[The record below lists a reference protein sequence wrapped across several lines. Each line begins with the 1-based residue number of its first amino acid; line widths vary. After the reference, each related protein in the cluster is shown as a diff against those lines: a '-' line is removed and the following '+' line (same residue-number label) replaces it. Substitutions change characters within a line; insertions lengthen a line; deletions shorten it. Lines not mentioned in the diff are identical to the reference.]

1 MKLSSTSGSLKFV
14 WMSLAHATRS
24 IRLLQT
30 DRTSKDRLQIKKNV
44 NLLKRR
50 TKLMNCRLRLGTCA
64 LAVVSLSVVSKPTES
79 EFSCPINLHI
89 YKFEF
94 THLHVSDENLQIP
107 KRFLLENLDLP
118 ISFIFLAAMR
128 SSPWDIFVGVPVFA
142 IDLNIIFV
150 SLFQSFYL
158 TLLLYPKTKE
168 NKI

>member
-1 MKLSSTSGSLKFV
+1 M
-14 WMSLAHATRS
+14 A
-24 IRLLQT
+24 
-30 DRTSKDRLQIKKNV
+30 N
-44 NLLKRR
+44 
-50 TKLMNCRLRLGTCA
+50 
-64 LAVVSLSVVSKPTES
+64 LSVVSKPTES

-118 ISFIFLAAMR
+118 ISFIFFWQPCAL
-128 SSPWDIFVGVPVFA
+128 PPEIYLLWFIFA

-150 SLFQSFYL
+150 SLFRSFYL

>member
-50 TKLMNCRLRLGTCA
+50 TKLMNWKFVWKCILCLRRLRLGTCA

-89 YKFEF
+89 YNFEF
-94 THLHVSDENLQIP
+94 THLHVSDEIYL
-107 KRFLLENLDLP
+107 FLSFFWQPCALP
-118 ISFIFLAAMR
+118 PEIYLLGFI
-128 SSPWDIFVGVPVFA
+128 FA

>member
-1 MKLSSTSGSLKFV
+1 MKLSSTSGSLKIV

-44 NLLKRR
+44 NLLMRR
-50 TKLMNCRLRLGTCA
+50 TKLMNWKFEWKCIFCLRRLRLGTCA
-64 LAVVSLSVVSKPTES
+64 LAVVSLSFVSKPNES
-79 EFSCPINLHI
+79 EFSCPINLHM

-118 ISFIFLAAMR
+118 ISFFFIGSLALFPLR
-128 SSPWDIFVGVPVFA
+128 YICCGSFSPLI
-142 IDLNIIFV
+142 
-150 SLFQSFYL
+150 
-158 TLLLYPKTKE
+158 
-168 NKI
+168 

>member
-1 MKLSSTSGSLKFV
+1 M
-14 WMSLAHATRS
+14 R
-24 IRLLQT
+24 Q
-30 DRTSKDRLQIKKNV
+30 
-44 NLLKRR
+44 
-50 TKLMNCRLRLGTCA
+50 TKLMNWKFVWKCIFCLRLRLGTCA

-128 SSPWDIFVGVPVFA
+128 SSPWDIFVGVHFRHWFKHYFRFLVSIFLSYFTA
-142 IDLNIIFV
+142 IPQNKRKQNLNKSENWTMLCIIRN
-150 SLFQSFYL
+150 S
-158 TLLLYPKTKE
+158 
-168 NKI
+168 

>member
-1 MKLSSTSGSLKFV
+1 M
-14 WMSLAHATRS
+14 
-24 IRLLQT
+24 
-30 DRTSKDRLQIKKNV
+30 
-44 NLLKRR
+44 RR
-50 TKLMNCRLRLGTCA
+50 TKLMNWKFVWICIFCLRRLRLGTCA

-128 SSPWDIFVGVPVFA
+128 SSSWDIFVVVHFRHWFKYYFRFLVSIFLSYFTA
-142 IDLNIIFV
+142 IPKNKRKQNLNKRENWTMLCIIRN
-150 SLFQSFYL
+150 S
-158 TLLLYPKTKE
+158 
-168 NKI
+168 

>member
-14 WMSLAHATRS
+14 WMSLDRPTRS

-44 NLLKRR
+44 DPHMRR
-50 TKLMNCRLRLGTCA
+50 TKLMNWKFVWKCIIA
-64 LAVVSLSVVSKPTES
+64 SVGYGSVHVHWLWLV
-79 EFSCPINLHI
+79 CPLLVNLHI

-118 ISFIFLAAMR
+118 ISFIFFGSHALFLLR
-128 SSPWDIFVGVPVFA
+128 YICCGSFSPLI
-142 IDLNIIFV
+142 
-150 SLFQSFYL
+150 
-158 TLLLYPKTKE
+158 
-168 NKI
+168 

>member
-14 WMSLAHATRS
+14 WMSLACATRS

-44 NLLKRR
+44 NLLMRR
-50 TKLMNCRLRLGTCA
+50 TKLMNWKFEWKCIFCLRRLRLGTCA

-118 ISFIFLAAMR
+118 ISFIFFGSLALFPLR
-128 SSPWDIFVGVPVFA
+128 YICCGSFSPLI
-142 IDLNIIFV
+142 
-150 SLFQSFYL
+150 
-158 TLLLYPKTKE
+158 
-168 NKI
+168 

>member
-14 WMSLAHATRS
+14 WMSLACATRS

-30 DRTSKDRLQIKKNV
+30 DRTSKDRLQIKNV
-44 NLLKRR
+44 DLHMRR
-50 TKLMNCRLRLGTCA
+50 TKLMNWKFVWKCIFCLRRLRLGTCA

-89 YKFEF
+89 YKFDF

-118 ISFIFLAAMR
+118 ISFIFFGSHALFPLR
-128 SSPWDIFVGVPVFA
+128 YICCGSFSPLI
-142 IDLNIIFV
+142 
-150 SLFQSFYL
+150 
-158 TLLLYPKTKE
+158 
-168 NKI
+168 